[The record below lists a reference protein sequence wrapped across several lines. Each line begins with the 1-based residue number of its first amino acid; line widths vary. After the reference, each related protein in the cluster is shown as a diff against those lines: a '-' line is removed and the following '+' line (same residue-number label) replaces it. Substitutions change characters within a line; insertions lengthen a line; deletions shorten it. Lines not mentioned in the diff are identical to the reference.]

1 MKEKLLEIIAE
12 LKDNIDEIEE
22 IGWLAYKE
30 SEDYERADEVRM
42 SAMMNLEILK
52 KAIDKY
58 VN

>member
-1 MKEKLLEIIAE
+1 MKEKLLEVIAE

-42 SAMMNLEILK
+42 NAMMNLEILK
-52 KAIDKY
+52 KAIDEY

>member
-58 VN
+58 IN